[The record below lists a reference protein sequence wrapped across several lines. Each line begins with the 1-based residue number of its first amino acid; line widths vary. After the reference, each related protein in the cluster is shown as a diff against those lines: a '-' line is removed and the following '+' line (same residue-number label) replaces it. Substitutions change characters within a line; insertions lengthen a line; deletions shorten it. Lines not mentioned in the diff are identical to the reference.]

1 MVYQLIYTSKL
12 RPGMGE
18 KTIKKI
24 VVQSRERNQEH
35 GITGVLLF
43 AGGMAMQVIEGDQ
56 DKVEALWRQ
65 ITRDTRHRE
74 VMMLVDNHTDKRAFE
89 GMPLALKI
97 ITSPK
102 STSMMKS
109 LVKSAEALSMAG

>member
-1 MVYQLIYTSKL
+1 MIYQIIYTSKL

-18 KTIKKI
+18 KTVKKI
-24 VVQSRERNQEH
+24 AVQSRERNLEY
-35 GITGVLLF
+35 GITGVLMF
-43 AGGMAMQVIEGDQ
+43 ANGMALQVIEGEQ
-56 DKVEALWRQ
+56 DAVEALWRQ

-74 VMMLVDNHTDKRAFE
+74 VMMLVDHHAEKRAFE

-102 STSMMKS
+102 SSAMMKS
-109 LVKSAEALSMAG
+109 LAKSAEALSMAG